1 MFSLKQIPTVIVSA
15 FASRP
20 LLILYV
26 SQSGL
31 LGMKID
37 LAEID
42 KAVEKIKKQINLEC
56 NMLPLIDEDLLRVR
70 REYEQEL
77 VEANERMS
85 LEVREE
91 ILKTDLRMETE
102 LKEISG
108 VYKDEVTLL
117 SRISMHCY

>member
-1 MFSLKQIPTVIVSA
+1 
-15 FASRP
+15 
-20 LLILYV
+20 
-26 SQSGL
+26 
-31 LGMKID
+31 MKID